1 MGKAGDWRPEVG
13 GWDWGSGLGGELPF
27 STTSLATRSVGA
39 SRLQPPAYSL
49 RTRAAGHAN
58 RARAKRKFVRRRSPL
73 RARAFSIQI
82 KKMGSPTLRE
92 RRRRGMILDCHGPG
106 SSSRR
111 HPRRWPRP
119 RLHVSPPDWQ
129 ATVQR
134 AGTAESARSTENGSR
149 MQRIRLGQEA
159 QTEKLRPRRSHR

>member
-1 MGKAGDWRPEVG
+1 MPLWLESA
-13 GWDWGSGLGGELPF
+13 
-27 STTSLATRSVGA
+27 
-39 SRLQPPAYSL
+39 RLD
-49 RTRAAGHAN
+49 RRAAGHLN
-58 RARAKRKFVRRRSPL
+58 RAQAKERFVRRRSPL

-106 SSSRR
+106 SSSRH
-111 HPRRWPRP
+111 HPCRWPRP

-149 MQRIRLGQEA
+149 MQDSLHKETWGRKHRPRNYVHVAPTVNIPIATQANR
-159 QTEKLRPRRSHR
+159 LRPIIANRVAQFLEIFF